1 MNATFTPSS
10 RHMNFT
16 LRCLTLVGLSAI
28 AAMAQDGGQIFATYC
43 AACHGQNGEG
53 ALNGQFPPLA
63 GSPWVA
69 GNSDRATKIVLSG
82 LHGPVEI
89 NGKKWDLDM
98 PPQGAALP
106 DDQIAA
112 VLTYVRRS
120 WGNQASAVTEAQVK
134 TVRAAT
140 ASRSGPWTAAEL
152 LKQHPLE
159 IKPPIE
165 DLLSSVYDG
174 SWKSLP
180 DFSTLKPVA
189 TEEEHAGLI
198 SLAKTG
204 RKDNFGVV
212 WEGKLTLPVDAEY
225 EFYFAVDDG
234 GRLLLDGQEV
244 VKVDGIGPVQGRG
257 KIGKQTFKAGAHPI
271 RVEYYEF
278 TGQEEIQVAWR
289 KKGEKQWHWLSDKTP
304 AESSRPSLMLE
315 PAEGRAAIYRNF
327 IQGTSARGIGI
338 GLPGGV
344 NFAYSA
350 DRLAPELIW
359 KGEFI
364 DAARHWTER
373 GQGAQAPAGDH
384 VVKLTNEAAYDKS
397 AKFLGYKLDKAGNP
411 TFSVQ
416 VGQNGETRVLDAY
429 QAGSP
434 GGTALERTLSVVGK
448 GSPVSILISSQ
459 AAVTATSPKEIT
471 LGNAVVVKSST
482 AAFVIKDGN
491 KCTLSLTPGQT
502 TTLTYLW
509 K

>member
-1 MNATFTPSS
+1 MKPALSYLALAT
-10 RHMNFT
+10 
-16 LRCLTLVGLSAI
+16 LTL
-28 AAMAQDGGQIFATYC
+28 AAAQAQDGGQIFSTYC

-69 GNSDRATKIVLSG
+69 GNPDRAIKVVLAG
-82 LHGPVEI
+82 LHGEVQV
-89 NGKKWDLDM
+89 NGKTWNLEM

-120 WGNQASAVTEAQVK
+120 WGNTGDAVDAERVK

-140 ASRSGPWTAAEL
+140 SNRTQPWTAAEL
-152 LKQHPLE
+152 LKLHPLE

-180 DFSTLKPVA
+180 DFSTLKPIA

-212 WEGKLTLPVDAEY
+212 WEGKLTLPADADY
-225 EFYFAVDDG
+225 EFFFAVDDG

-257 KIGKQTFKAGAHPI
+257 KIGKQTLKAGAHPI

-278 TGQEEIQVAWR
+278 AGQEEIQVAWR
-289 KKGEKQWHWLSDKTP
+289 KKGEKQWHWLSDKTVTE
-304 AESSRPSLMLE
+304 ASKPSLMLE
-315 PAEGRAAIYRNF
+315 PTEGRAAIYRNF

-359 KGEFI
+359 QGAFI
-364 DAARHWTER
+364 DAGRHWTER
-373 GQGAQAPAGDH
+373 GQGYQAPAGDH
-384 VVKLTNEAAYDKS
+384 VVTLTNAAAYAQP

-416 VGQNGETRVLDAY
+416 VGLNGETRVLDAFK
-429 QAGSP
+429 AGSP
-434 GGTALERTLSVVGK
+434 GGSALERTLSAAGK
-448 GSPVSILISSQ
+448 GAAVDILISNQS
-459 AAVTATSPKEIT
+459 AMTATSPKEIT
-471 LGNAVVVKSST
+471 LGNAVIVKSST
-482 AAFVIKDGN
+482 AAFVIKDG
-491 KCTLSLTPGQT
+491 KSCIISLAPGQS